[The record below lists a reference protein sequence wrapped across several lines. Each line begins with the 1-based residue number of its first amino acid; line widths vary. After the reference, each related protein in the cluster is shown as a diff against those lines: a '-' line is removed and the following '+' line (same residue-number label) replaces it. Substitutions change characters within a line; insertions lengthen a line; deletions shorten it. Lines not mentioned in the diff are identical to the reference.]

1 MENPALRLRGS
12 GLPALPSSVRT
23 KDGVIFDP
31 TGDHWVIHSLHSP
44 PARIRFDRFSRI
56 SDGTVHRLKLILINY
71 LQRQSFSHFR
81 NLYQRFDAFYRAVL
95 SSSSSNVVLIEIGHI
110 CSYRAILD
118 RKTEWKLATLRV
130 LLVEMHEQG
139 LGITSSDALDYLH
152 DATFRGNIKGTSVRT
167 RDANQGAFND
177 VELLSIQTALNNSY
191 AEGRIDL
198 SDFAAAWVLL
208 AYGVR
213 PIQIAALKEC
223 DLTID
228 GSDGSDG
235 ALRYQLRMPRAKQ
248 RGAEIRGSFKNRY
261 CSKQL
266 GQILESLIAQNGE
279 RYGHLRIPQIDR
291 PMFWSTSPG
300 ELPRLQHHVVAQRLS
315 NRIATVIADLTGLKA
330 NAKRFRITLGQRS
343 ADNGV
348 DKHTLAEL
356 LDHSDTQNVHVY
368 YEASPEMALRLDK
381 HLAMDMAPLAQA
393 FAGVVVTTDGDGPKG
408 AGNQSKIYDRSLANN
423 VDVSLGDCGQMS
435 FCGLSVPFACY
446 TCRHFKPWIDG
457 PHEAFLEALV
467 ADRERMIAEAIDSKI
482 YTIRDRTILAVAEV
496 VQLCE
501 GMREEQVP

>member
-1 MENPALRLRGS
+1 
-12 GLPALPSSVRT
+12 
-23 KDGVIFDP
+23 
-31 TGDHWVIHSLHSP
+31 
-44 PARIRFDRFSRI
+44 
-56 SDGTVHRLKLILINY
+56 
-71 LQRQSFSHFR
+71 
-81 NLYQRFDAFYRAVL
+81 
-95 SSSSSNVVLIEIGHI
+95 
-110 CSYRAILD
+110 
-118 RKTEWKLATLRV
+118 
-130 LLVEMHEQG
+130 MHEQG

-152 DATFRGNIKGTSVRT
+152 DARFRGNIKGTSVRT
-167 RDANQGAFND
+167 RDPNQGAFND
-177 VELLSIQTALNNSY
+177 AELLSIQAALNNSY

-228 GSDGSDG
+228 GSDGVT
-235 ALRYQLRMPRAKQ
+235 RYQLRMPRAKQ
-248 RGAEIRGSFKNRY
+248 RGTEIRGSFKNRY

-266 GQILESLIAQNGE
+266 GQILESLIAQNGD
-279 RYGHLRIPQIDR
+279 RYGHLGLPQFDR
-291 PMFWSTSPG
+291 PMIWSTAPG
-300 ELPRLQHHVVAQRLS
+300 ELSGLQYHVVAQWLS

-393 FAGVVVTTDGDGPKG
+393 FAGVVVTTEGDSPKD
-408 AGNQSKIYDRSLANN
+408 AGNASKIYDRSLANN
-423 VDVSLGDCGQMS
+423 VDVPLGDCGQMS

-467 ADRERMIAEAIDSKI
+467 ADRERMIAEAIDPKI

-501 GMREEQVP
+501 GMREEEWP